1 MSDDTPLL
9 HNLEAER
16 AVLGAC
22 LVRSDAYDDAA
33 IVITDGDWFR
43 DAHHWIWRAMGR
55 LHDRGVVIDLVT
67 LRDEL
72 AGMGKLDAVG
82 GPAYV
87 SALADGV
94 PRSTNVVHYA
104 GIVGVSAARR
114 YLQMAAP
121 TGSTDVLADA
131 LRRLQAL
138 SSDDGAPDPDR
149 RQARPVSTIDEPFPK
164 PILSLSGEEG
174 AILSSGTVA
183 ILAGEGGMA
192 KSALA
197 AGLAVN
203 VAVPGDGDKLF
214 KVHDP
219 APVLILTYEDVPA
232 VVGWRVREYAAKDR
246 RAALEHVHVLHMAG
260 RPLYGPIGERGRQGF
275 YTARPGPLAG
285 WRDLENA
292 CDAINPRVVII
303 DPALCAYVGEPNAA
317 APVREFL
324 TALERLANGQ
334 VGVCGV
340 LLLAH
345 ATKAARGRKDDPDP
359 FDPGLIGGSA
369 AWVDGVRSA
378 LAMTWRPGVAGE
390 RDLAVAKSNYGPAR
404 LVCGLDAIRTKSG
417 SIVGFRAGGVGWH
430 QPKPKSTKG
439 NHVKGRNPVD

>member
-1 MSDDTPLL
+1 MSDDIPL

-22 LVRSDAYDDAA
+22 LVRPDAYSDAATV
-33 IVITDGDWFR
+33 IVDGDWFR
-43 DAHHWIWRAMGR
+43 DAHHWIWRAMGQ
-55 LHDRGVVIDLVT
+55 LHSRGMAIDLVT
-67 LRDEL
+67 LRNEL
-72 AGMGKLDAVG
+72 TSIGKLDAIG
-82 GPAYV
+82 GSAYV
-87 SALADGV
+87 SGLADGV
-94 PRSTNVVHYA
+94 PRSTNVVYYA
-104 GIVGVSAARR
+104 GIVGLSAARR

-121 TGSTDVLADA
+121 SGSPDVLADA
-131 LRRLQAL
+131 ARRLQTL
-138 SSDDGAPDPDR
+138 SSDDGALDPDR

-164 PILSLSGEEG
+164 PILSLAGEEG

-197 AGLAVN
+197 AGLAVD
-203 VAVPGDGDKLF
+203 VAVPGDGGGLF
-214 KVHDP
+214 DVHDP

-232 VVGWRVREYAAKDR
+232 VVGWRVREYAAKQR
-246 RAALEHVHVLHMAG
+246 RAALEYVHVLHMAG

-292 CDAINPRVVII
+292 CHAISPRVIII

-334 VGVCGV
+334 AGGCGV

-378 LAMTWRPGVAGE
+378 LAMTWRPGVSGE
-390 RDLAVAKSNYGPAR
+390 RDIAVAKSNYGPAR

-417 SIVGFRAGGVGWH
+417 SIVGFQESGVGWH
-430 QPKPKSTKG
+430 EPEATSTRG
-439 NHVKGRNPVD
+439 NNGKRRNPVD